1 MAAVVRG
8 TASLFKPMLP
18 GIILEARMEELSFPT
33 GEPSIAGSDCEK
45 LEKACE
51 LAGEITD
58 TPDDGALMVTI
69 ARFTLLFPTWEPSVA
84 GSDCEKLEKAC
95 ELAGE
100 MKVTPDD
107 AVLMVMIDGFTLTP
121 SAPIAKL
128 VRRAASSFKPML
140 PGIICEARTEELSFP
155 TRKPSV
161 AGSDCEKLEKAC
173 ELAGEI
179 KVAPDKN
186 G

>member
-100 MKVTPDD
+100 
-107 AVLMVMIDGFTLTP
+107 
-121 SAPIAKL
+121 
-128 VRRAASSFKPML
+128 
-140 PGIICEARTEELSFP
+140 
-155 TRKPSV
+155 
-161 AGSDCEKLEKAC
+161 
-173 ELAGEI
+173 I